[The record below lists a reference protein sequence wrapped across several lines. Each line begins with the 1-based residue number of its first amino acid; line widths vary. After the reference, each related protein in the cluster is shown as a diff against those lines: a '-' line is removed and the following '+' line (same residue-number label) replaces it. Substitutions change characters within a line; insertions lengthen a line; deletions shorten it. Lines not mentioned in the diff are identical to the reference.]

1 MKLKSTLW
9 ALAFA
14 CAAVSCSDDLDE
26 GPNNGN
32 NGQEMNGTKTFM
44 QVSINTGV
52 VTRATGGE
60 EGDSSSDKG
69 ETGKSNEYEV
79 KDVTVVLFKNASG
92 TAAPTAFN
100 YDSKLVAA
108 GYVQTPGTST
118 GTENWHNRV
127 ATVEIDITDASE
139 DFDGKTYG
147 IIAVTNLGSAEKLKN
162 RIKSDDINTGSKLA
176 NLLQEQAWSE
186 INGNKTD
193 FIMSTHN
200 DQYSTDTKLFDCVT
214 LHANATS
221 ENAPRADVHVERL
234 AAKVRIGA
242 HTNASQFI
250 YSVEGEN
257 ANDVIAKVRLDQVQ
271 LVNKQN
277 RGTYLLKRVS
287 ENVTDETTKEI
298 PTQGTNGDKY
308 LANEVWNSAAGQ
320 TTFNY
325 VIDPWSR
332 KKVKLTA
339 DNKSTITNI
348 TGVDITSTTD
358 QIITLNY
365 ENAYNSTSF
374 STLWT
379 TISNGAITLASNE
392 TDFTNSEKKTISYTL
407 ENTVS
412 AEASQAGYM
421 TGALFKATYFPKEYM
436 AVTQENGTQV
446 VKPIPVSYN
455 GDDEGE
461 GFDNIDKN
469 TDASDINFYVYNG
482 NVYKDHEAIFNEY
495 VWNEQ
500 KNMAS
505 GVKVYAYSDFNATNV
520 TKIKIKDLMG
530 STLMQGAANDPFGYL
545 QALKTK
551 YKDQTTSDNNLT
563 ADDAFD
569 QIVSATSESEDI
581 KKKLAAI
588 TLYEDCIC
596 YYPYWIKHADNNKT
610 TDMGVMEFGIVRNNI
625 YDLAVSK
632 ITKLGL
638 SGTDVPDPTE
648 PGESKELRFIVDINV
663 KNWVVRSNSDIIL

>member
-26 GPNNGN
+26 GPNGN

-92 TAAPTAFN
+92 TAAPTTFN

-176 NLLQEQAWSE
+176 NLLQEKAWSGTS
-186 INGNKTD
+186 GNETD

-200 DQYSTDTKLFDCVT
+200 DQYGTDTKLFDCVT

-257 ANDVIAKVRLDQVQ
+257 ASDVIAKVRLDEVQ
-271 LVNKQN
+271 LVNKQD

-287 ENVTDETTKEI
+287 ENVTNEITKTI
-298 PTQGTNGDKY
+298 PTQGINGDNY
-308 LANEVWNSAAGQ
+308 LANEVWNSATGQ
-320 TTFNY
+320 TAFNY

-332 KKVKLTA
+332 NKVKLIA
-339 DNKSTITNI
+339 ENKSGIESTAGSNITNTTNQTTTLSYTNDY
-348 TGVDITSTTD
+348 TGT
-358 QIITLNY
+358 N
-365 ENAYNSTSF
+365 F
-374 STLWT
+374 SSLWT
-379 TISNGAITLASNE
+379 TISNGAITLANNE

-436 AVTQENGTQV
+436 AVIEEDGKQV
-446 VKPIPVSYN
+446 VKLIPVDYN
-455 GDDEGE
+455 GGAEGE
-461 GFDNIDKN
+461 DFDNIDKD
-469 TDASDINFYVYNG
+469 TDASNIDFYVYNG

-500 KNMAS
+500 KNMVS

-520 TKIKIKDLMG
+520 TKITIKDLMG

>member
-26 GPNNGN
+26 GPNGN
-32 NGQEMNGTKTFM
+32 NGQEKNETKTFM

-52 VTRATGGE
+52 VTRAAGGE
-60 EGDSSSDKG
+60 EGDTDKG
-69 ETGKSNEYEV
+69 ETGESNEYEV
-79 KDVTVVLFKNASG
+79 NDVTVVLFKNG
-92 TAAPTAFN
+92 TGTDAPTSFN
-100 YDSKLVAA
+100 HDSELVAA
-108 GYVQTPGTST
+108 GYAQTPGTST
-118 GTENWHNRV
+118 GTEDWHNRV

-147 IIAVTNLGSAEKLKN
+147 IIAVTNLGNEAALKN
-162 RIKSDDINTGSKLA
+162 RINANDVNTGAKLA
-176 NLLQEQAWSE
+176 NLLQEKAWTDN
-186 INGNKTD
+186 NGSASK

-200 DQYSTDTKLFDCVT
+200 DQYGNANKIFDCVT

-257 ANDVIAKVRLDQVQ
+257 SSDVIAKARLDQVQ
-271 LVNKQN
+271 LVNKQD

-287 ENVTDETTKEI
+287 ENVTGETVKTI
-298 PTQGTNGDKY
+298 PDKGTHGDNY
-308 LANEVWNSAAGQ
+308 LGNEVWDTTGQ
-320 TTFNY
+320 TAFNY

-332 KKVKLTA
+332 NKVKLKA
-339 DNKSTITNI
+339 ENKSGIESTAGSDITN
-348 TGVDITSTTD
+348 TTN
-358 QIITLNY
+358 QTTTLNY
-365 ENAYNSTSF
+365 TNDYTGTNF
-374 STLWT
+374 SSLWT
-379 TISNGAITLASNE
+379 TISNGAIDLASNT
-392 TDFTNSEKKTISYTL
+392 TDFADSKKKTISYTL

-421 TGALFKATYFPKEYM
+421 TGALFKATYFPKEVM
-436 AVTQENGTQV
+436 TVTKDEAGKDV
-446 VKPIPVSYN
+446 VKPMPVDYN
-455 GDDEGE
+455 GGTEGY

-469 TDASDINFYVYNG
+469 TDASNIDFYVYNG
-482 NVYKDHEAIFNEY
+482 KMYKDYAAIFNEY
-495 VWNEQ
+495 VWTEQ
-500 KNMAS
+500 KSVTTGA
-505 GVKVYAYSDFNATNV
+505 KVYGFNDFNTSV
-520 TKIKIKDLMG
+520 TSIKIKDLMG
-530 STLMQGAANDPFGYL
+530 STLMQGSANDPFGYL

-551 YKDQTTSDNNLT
+551 YNGQETSENNLT
-563 ADDAFD
+563 AADAFD

-588 TLYEDCIC
+588 TKYGGCVC
-596 YYPYWIKHADNNKT
+596 YYPYWIKHADNKKT

-638 SGTDVPDPTE
+638 SGTEVPDPTE
-648 PGESKELRFIVDINV
+648 PGESKELRFIVNINV
-663 KNWVVRSNSDIIL
+663 KNWVVRSNGEIIL

>member
-92 TAAPTAFN
+92 TAALTAFN

-162 RIKSDDINTGSKLA
+162 RIKSDDINTGSELA

-186 INGNKTD
+186 TNGNETD

-200 DQYSTDTKLFDCVT
+200 DQYGTDTKLFDCVT

-320 TTFNY
+320 TAFNY

-436 AVTQENGTQV
+436 AVTQENGQQV
-446 VKPIPVSYN
+446 VKPIPVDYN
-455 GDDEGE
+455 GKADGE

>member
-200 DQYSTDTKLFDCVT
+200 DQYGTDTKLFDCVT

-287 ENVTDETTKEI
+287 ENVTDETTKTI

-320 TTFNY
+320 TAFNY

-339 DNKSTITNI
+339 ENKSGIKSTAGSDITNTTNQI
-348 TGVDITSTTD
+348 T
-358 QIITLNY
+358 TLSYTNNY
-365 ENAYNSTSF
+365 TGTNF
-374 STLWT
+374 SSLWT

-436 AVTQENGTQV
+436 AVIEEDGQQV
-446 VKPIPVSYN
+446 VRPRPVDYN
-455 GDDEGE
+455 GGAEGE

-520 TKIKIKDLMG
+520 TKIKIN
-530 STLMQGAANDPFGYL
+530 T
-545 QALKTK
+545 
-551 YKDQTTSDNNLT
+551 
-563 ADDAFD
+563 
-569 QIVSATSESEDI
+569 
-581 KKKLAAI
+581 
-588 TLYEDCIC
+588 
-596 YYPYWIKHADNNKT
+596 
-610 TDMGVMEFGIVRNNI
+610 
-625 YDLAVSK
+625 
-632 ITKLGL
+632 
-638 SGTDVPDPTE
+638 
-648 PGESKELRFIVDINV
+648 
-663 KNWVVRSNSDIIL
+663 

>member
-26 GPNNGN
+26 GPNGN

-52 VTRATGGE
+52 VTRAAGGE
-60 EGDSSSDKG
+60 EGDTDKG
-69 ETGKSNEYEV
+69 ETGESNEYEV
-79 KDVTVVLFKNASG
+79 NDVTVVLFKNG
-92 TAAPTAFN
+92 TGTDAPTSFN
-100 YDSKLVAA
+100 HDSKLVAA
-108 GYVQTPGTST
+108 GYAQTPGTST
-118 GTENWHNRV
+118 GTEEWHNRV

-147 IIAVTNLGSAEKLKN
+147 IIAVTNLGNEAALKN
-162 RIKSDDINTGSKLA
+162 RINANDVNTGAKLA
-176 NLLQEQAWSE
+176 NLLQEKAWTDN
-186 INGNKTD
+186 NGSASK

-200 DQYSTDTKLFDCVT
+200 DQYGNANKIFDCVT

-221 ENAPRADVHVERL
+221 ENAPRANVHVERL

-242 HTNASQFI
+242 HTNAAEFI
-250 YSVEGEN
+250 YDVEGEN
-257 ANDVIAKVRLDQVQ
+257 PNDVIAKVRLDQVQ
-271 LVNKQN
+271 LVNKQD

-287 ENVTDETTKEI
+287 ENVTDEIVKTI
-298 PTQGTNGDKY
+298 PDKGTHGDNY
-308 LANEVWNSAAGQ
+308 LGNEVWNTTGQ
-320 TTFNY
+320 TAFNY

-332 KKVKLTA
+332 NKVELTA
-339 DNKSTITNI
+339 ENKSGIESTAGSDITNTTNQTTTLSYTNDY
-348 TGVDITSTTD
+348 TGT
-358 QIITLNY
+358 N
-365 ENAYNSTSF
+365 F
-374 STLWT
+374 SSLWT
-379 TISNGAITLASNE
+379 TISSGAITLASNT
-392 TDFTNSEKKTISYTL
+392 TDFADSKKKTISYTL

-421 TGALFKATYFPKEYM
+421 TGALFKATYFPKEVM
-436 AVTQENGTQV
+436 TVTKEGENNV
-446 VKPIPVSYN
+446 VKPMPVDYN
-455 GDDEGE
+455 GDAEGE
-461 GFDNIDKN
+461 GFDNIDKD
-469 TDASDINFYVYNG
+469 TDASNIDFYVYNG
-482 NVYKDHEAIFNEY
+482 KMYKDYAAIFNEY
-495 VWNEQ
+495 VWTEQ
-500 KNMAS
+500 KSVTS
-505 GVKVYAYSDFNATNV
+505 GGKVYAYEDFAASQITS
-520 TKIKIKDLMG
+520 IKIKDLMG
-530 STLMQGAANDPFGYL
+530 SALMQGSANDPFGYL
-545 QALKTK
+545 QVLKTK

-563 ADDAFD
+563 AADAFD
-569 QIVSATSESEDI
+569 QIVSATSENEDI

-638 SGTDVPDPTE
+638 SGTEVPDPTD

-663 KNWVVRSNSDIIL
+663 KNWVVRSNSEIIL

>member
-26 GPNNGN
+26 GPNGN

-92 TAAPTAFN
+92 TAAPTTFN

-176 NLLQEQAWSE
+176 NLLQEKAWSGTS
-186 INGNKTD
+186 GNETD

-200 DQYSTDTKLFDCVT
+200 DQYGTDTKLFDCVT

-257 ANDVIAKVRLDQVQ
+257 ASDVIAKVRLDEVQ
-271 LVNKQN
+271 LVNKQD

-287 ENVTDETTKEI
+287 ENVTNETTKTI
-298 PTQGTNGDKY
+298 PTQGINGDNY
-308 LANEVWNSAAGQ
+308 LANEVWNSATGQ
-320 TTFNY
+320 TAFN
-325 VIDPWSR
+325 
-332 KKVKLTA
+332 
-339 DNKSTITNI
+339 
-348 TGVDITSTTD
+348 
-358 QIITLNY
+358 
-365 ENAYNSTSF
+365 F
-374 STLWT
+374 SSLWT
-379 TISNGAITLASNE
+379 TISNGAITLANNE

-436 AVTQENGTQV
+436 AVIEEDGKQV
-446 VKPIPVSYN
+446 VKLIPVDYN
-455 GDDEGE
+455 GGAEGE
-461 GFDNIDKN
+461 DFDNIDKD
-469 TDASDINFYVYNG
+469 TDASNIDFYVYNG

-500 KNMAS
+500 KNMVS

-520 TKIKIKDLMG
+520 TKITIKDLMG

>member
-1 MKLKSTLW
+1 MKVKNSFW

-14 CAAVSCSDDLDE
+14 LMAVSCSDDIE
-26 GPNNGN
+26 GGPNGN

-60 EGDSSSDKG
+60 EGDSNADKG
-69 ETGKSNEYEV
+69 ETGEANEYEV
-79 KDVTVVLFKNASG
+79 DDVTVVLFKNG
-92 TAAPTAFN
+92 TGNDAPTAFN

-108 GYVQTPGTST
+108 GYVQTSKTST
-118 GTENWHNRV
+118 GDENWHNRV

-147 IIAVTNLGSAEKLKN
+147 IIAVTNLGDAAKLKN
-162 RIKSDDINTGSKLA
+162 RIKSDDINTGAELA
-176 NLLQEQAWSE
+176 NLLQESAWNGASGSE
-186 INGNKTD
+186 TK

-200 DQYSTDTKLFDCVT
+200 DQYGSSTKIFDCVT

-242 HTNASQFI
+242 HNNAAGFI
-250 YSVEGEN
+250 YNVEEGTSN
-257 ANDVIAKVRLDQVQ
+257 VIAKVRLDQVQ

-287 ENVTDETTKEI
+287 NNVTDETTKTI
-298 PTQGTNGDKY
+298 PAKEANGDNY
-308 LANEVWNSAAGQ
+308 LSNEVWNSATGQ
-320 TTFNY
+320 TAFNY

-332 KKVKLTA
+332 SKVKLTA
-339 DNKSTITNI
+339 DNKSGIESIN
-348 TGVDITSTTD
+348 GQDITTTSN
-358 QIITLNY
+358 QTTTLSY
-365 ENAYNSTSF
+365 ENDYTGTNFTA
-374 STLWT
+374 LWT
-379 TISNGAITLASNE
+379 AISNDAISLANNT
-392 TDFTNSEKKTISYTL
+392 TDFTDSKKKTISYTL

-436 AVTQENGTQV
+436 AVTQEGGKNV
-446 VKPIPVSYN
+446 VKPVDVDYN
-455 GDDEGE
+455 GESTTGT
-461 GFDNIDKN
+461 GFDDISATTSANN
-469 TDASDINFYVYNG
+469 INFYVFNG
-482 NVYKDHEAIFNEY
+482 NVYKNYEAIFNEY

-500 KNMAS
+500 KS
-505 GVKVYAYSDFNATNV
+505 VTTPGTKVYGFSDFNTTNV
-520 TKIKIKDLMG
+520 TSIKITDLMN
-530 STLMQGAANDPFGYL
+530 STLMNGAANDPFGYL

-551 YKDQTTSDNNLT
+551 YKDNKDNSATLAT
-563 ADDAFD
+563 ADAFET
-569 QIVSATSESEDI
+569 VVNATTGTEDI

-588 TLYEDCIC
+588 TFYENCVC

-638 SGTDVPDPTE
+638 SGMEVPDPTE

-663 KNWVVRSNSDIIL
+663 KNWVVRNNGGIIL